1 MARWIQEG
9 YWGQY
14 FIRLSAE
21 GLLAFQRPIGG
32 GRWRM
37 YVVNL
42 NPADG
47 GGAKLTSIEIYDNAG
62 LVAPG
67 VVEGGT
73 RLPGSPPPQAYG
85 YLLNPATPATSAAPG
100 QAGYVRPGAPPNAR
114 LVDLLRSLNDGIPI
128 SAAPP
133 PQRTPNTDDDE
144 P

>member
-21 GLLAFQRPIGG
+21 GLLAFQRPMGG

-67 VVEGGT
+67 VVPGGV

-85 YLLNPATPATSAAPG
+85 YLLNEAGPATAAAPG
-100 QAGYVRPGAPPNAR
+100 QPGYVRPGAPPNAR
-114 LVDLLRSLNDGIPI
+114 LVDILRSFNDGIPL
-128 SAAPP
+128 ATGTTTN
-133 PQRTPNTDDDE
+133 RTPTTDEDE

>member
-1 MARWIQEG
+1 MSRWIQEG

-21 GLLAFQRPIGG
+21 GLLAFQRPLGG

-42 NPADG
+42 NPDDG
-47 GGAKLTSIEIYDNAG
+47 GGARLTSFERYDNAG

-67 VVEGGT
+67 VVEGGI

-85 YLLNPATPATSAAPG
+85 YLLNPAGSATAATPSQP
-100 QAGYVRPGAPPNAR
+100 GYVRPGAPPNAR
-114 LVDLLRSLNDGIPI
+114 LVDILRSFNDGIPI
-128 SAAPP
+128 AGAPP
-133 PQRTPNTDDDE
+133 KRTPTTDDDE

>member
-21 GLLAFQRPIGG
+21 GLLAFQQPLGD

-47 GGAKLTSIEIYDNAG
+47 GGAKLTSFDKYDNPG
-62 LVAPG
+62 LVAAG
-67 VVEGGT
+67 VVPGGV
-73 RLPGSPPPQAYG
+73 RLPGSPTPQAYG
-85 YLLNPATPATSAAPG
+85 WVLASDAQSGSPRPGSA
-100 QAGYVRPGAPPNAR
+100 RPGAPPQAR
-114 LVDLLRSLNDGIPI
+114 LVDVLRSVNDGEPI
-128 SAAPP
+128 AAAKPP
-133 PQRTPNTDDDE
+133 RRVSNNNNDDE

>member
-73 RLPGSPPPQAYG
+73 RLPARRRRKPTATCSTPPPLRPRPLPAR
-85 YLLNPATPATSAAPG
+85 PATCAPAPRQTRA
-100 QAGYVRPGAPPNAR
+100 
-114 LVDLLRSLNDGIPI
+114 
-128 SAAPP
+128 
-133 PQRTPNTDDDE
+133 
-144 P
+144 

>member
-21 GLLAFQRPIGG
+21 GLLAFQRPLGD

-42 NPADG
+42 NPGDG
-47 GGAKLTSIEIYDNAG
+47 GGAKLTNFEVYDNAG

-67 VVEGGT
+67 VVPGGT
-73 RLPGSPPPQAYG
+73 RLPGSPAPQAYG
-85 YLLNPATPATSAAPG
+85 RLLTDAGTSAAAPG
-100 QAGYVRPGAPPNAR
+100 QPGYVRPGAPPNAR
-114 LVDLLRSLNDGIPI
+114 LVDLLRSINDGTAPSPAPSPI
-128 SAAPP
+128 RKPP
-133 PQRTPNTDDDE
+133 PNDDE

>member
-1 MARWIQEG
+1 MSRWIQEG

-21 GLLAFQRPIGG
+21 GSLAFQRPMGG

-42 NPADG
+42 NPGDG
-47 GGAKLTSIEIYDNAG
+47 GGAKLTNIEIYDNAG

-67 VVEGGT
+67 VVPGGI

-85 YLLNPATPATSAAPG
+85 YLLTEAGSATPATPG
-100 QAGYVRPGAPPNAR
+100 QPGYVRPGAPPNAR
-114 LVDLLRSLNDGIPI
+114 LVDILRSFNDGIPI
-128 SAAPP
+128 AAAPP
-133 PQRTPNTDDDE
+133 HRTPTTDDDE